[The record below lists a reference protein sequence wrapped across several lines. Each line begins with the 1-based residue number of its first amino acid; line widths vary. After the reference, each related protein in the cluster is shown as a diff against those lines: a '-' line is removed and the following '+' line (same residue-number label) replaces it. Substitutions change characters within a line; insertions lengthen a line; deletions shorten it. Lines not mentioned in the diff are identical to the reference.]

1 MPGDDVSQE
10 ARPRTPEE
18 MVLQRLRMVGLG
30 LLFAAIAYDGLQ
42 MPLKRW
48 RALRSRVITGVN
60 PLDPPGSMFVAGISD
75 FLTSLDGSR
84 GSPKSPS

>member
-1 MPGDDVSQE
+1 MPGDDASLE
-10 ARPRTPEE
+10 ARTRTPEE

-42 MPLKRW
+42 VPIKRW
-48 RALRSRVITGVN
+48 RALRTRFITGVN

-84 GSPKSPS
+84 RATKPST